1 MGFNFEKSLSFT
13 GFPHSSVGKQSAY
26 NAEDPTLIPGLGRYA
41 GEGIGYPLQ
50 YFWASLVAQM
60 VKNPPAMQETC
71 IESLGGKIP
80 WRRERLPTPVF
91 WPG

>member
-50 YFWASLVAQM
+50 YSSTSLVAQL
-60 VKNPPAMQETC
+60 VKNTPAIWKT
-71 IESLGGKIP
+71 
-80 WRRERLPTPVF
+80 WV
-91 WPG
+91 